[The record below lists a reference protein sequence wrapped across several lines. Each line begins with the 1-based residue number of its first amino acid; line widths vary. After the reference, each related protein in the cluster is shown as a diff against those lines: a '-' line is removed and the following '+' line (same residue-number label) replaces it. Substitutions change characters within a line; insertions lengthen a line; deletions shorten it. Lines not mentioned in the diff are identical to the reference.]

1 VRGNCGYRH
10 YFGVFTPYPS
20 LLHPGPE
27 RKAHLEH
34 QAMAKSDN
42 IFLIGLMGVGKT
54 TIGRKLAEK
63 LGKTFLDCDREIEE
77 RTGVTI
83 ELIFEIEGEEGF
95 RRRESAVLD
104 ELTARSNVVIAT
116 GGGAVLGP
124 ENREWLKERGTVVY
138 LNAPVKILA
147 GRTQADRK
155 RPLLQT
161 EDRLARLTE
170 LLREREPF
178 YLEIADVIINT
189 DDLPM
194 RKVVDSICG
203 SLESQ

>member
-1 VRGNCGYRH
+1 
-10 YFGVFTPYPS
+10 
-20 LLHPGPE
+20 
-27 RKAHLEH
+27 
-34 QAMAKSDN
+34 MAKSDN

>member
-1 VRGNCGYRH
+1 
-10 YFGVFTPYPS
+10 
-20 LLHPGPE
+20 
-27 RKAHLEH
+27 
-34 QAMAKSDN
+34 MAKSDN
-42 IFLIGLMGVGKT
+42 IFLIGLMGVGKS
-54 TIGRKLAEK
+54 TIGRKLADR
-63 LGKTFLDCDREIEE
+63 LGKTFLDCDREIED

-95 RRRESAVLD
+95 RRREAAMLE
-104 ELTARSNVVIAT
+104 ELTARSDVVIAT
-116 GGGAVLGP
+116 GGGAVLWP
-124 ENREWLKERGTVVY
+124 ENRERLKERGMIVY
-138 LNAPVKILA
+138 LNAPAKVLA
-147 GRTQADRK
+147 RRTQTDKK

-194 RKVVDSICG
+194 KKVVDRICR